1 MRVFVTGASG
11 FVGSAIVKEL
21 LGAGHQ
27 VLGLVRSDKGAEQVT
42 AAGAE
47 AYHGDIN
54 DLEFIQKG
62 AAACDAVIHT
72 AFNHDFSRFKDNC
85 EDDRKVIAAL
95 GDVLT
100 GTDKPLVVTSGVGLL
115 NYGRLVT
122 EDDVPPATSNVNPR
136 VATEEAT
143 KAVAEKG
150 VKAYLVRLPPS
161 VHGEGDHGFVPM
173 IINMTKE
180 KGESAYIGDGNNFW
194 PAVHRSDAAVLY
206 RLIVEKQPGLRVFHA
221 VDEQGVAFRDIAEA
235 IGSGLNLPVLSKS
248 GDEAAAHFGWFL
260 HFASMNCPSSS
271 EKTRATL
278 GWQPKATGL
287 IFDIKNAGYLK

>member
-21 LGAGHQ
+21 LAAGHQ

-42 AAGAE
+42 ATGAE
-47 AYHGDIN
+47 AYLGDIN

-95 GDVLT
+95 GESLA
-100 GTDKPLVVTSGVGLL
+100 GTDRPLVVTSGVGLL

-206 RLIVEKQPGLRVFHA
+206 RLIVEKQPELRVFHA
-221 VDEQGVAFRDIAEA
+221 VDEQGVAFREIAEA
-235 IGSGLNLPVLSKS
+235 IGNGLNLPVLSKS